1 MLGWERPVPDCRA
14 VREQRLSVKYDYTIT
29 SSPFGKGKEQTS
41 NQQSFNNQD
50 TL

>member
-14 VREQRLSVKYDYTIT
+14 VGEKRLSVKQDYTTT
-29 SSPFGKGKEQTS
+29 SSLFGKGKELTS